1 MKASAW
7 QAAFLASIIL
17 LGAAGLKAQSSG
29 ETQTCTNA
37 TLTGPYGYVLQG
49 SLVNTEEE
57 ALEPYADMGS
67 WTADGNGNISG
78 SGTQSFAGTIETG
91 TTITGTYTVNA
102 NCTGS
107 ATLTYGNSIGSLGFN
122 FTVVNNGEGLRI
134 VQTTSGFIVSGGA
147 QRQATNCVLESLNG
161 SYSFNISGSIID
173 SNGNVDPY
181 VDSGQITF
189 NGTGNFSVID
199 TNSLVGTVASNRSFS
214 GTYMTSSNCTG
225 TLSFTDPTFQ
235 TALHMNLAIVDGGQ
249 GIRFIDTDAS
259 VIFSG
264 TATALGDVGAS
275 GTLAHVAAGA
285 GWLTTFTLTN
295 TGTSTATFE
304 LSFFDNNGN
313 AVSLPLMFLDSGET
327 TTSSALSQTL
337 AAGATVVIATNAS
350 NTAALVTGSAQL
362 TSNGS
367 VGGFAIF
374 HYNPTAQEA
383 VVPLETRNAS
393 AYILAFDNTNGLATG
408 LALANVSNQAATVP
422 VIVRDD
428 VGTELG
434 KATIDLAARGH
445 TSFLLATEYG
455 FSANR
460 RGTIEFDTP
469 ANGQISALG
478 LRAAS
483 TGTLTTVPVLAK

>member
-107 ATLTYGNSIGSLGFN
+107 ATLTYGNSIGSLGLN

-147 QRQATNCVLESLNG
+147 RRQPTNCVLESLNG

-214 GTYMTSSNCTG
+214 GTYITSSNCTG

-264 TATALGDVGAS
+264 SGTALGDVGTS
-275 GTLAHVAAGA
+275 GTMAQVAAGG
-285 GWLTTFTLTN
+285 GWLTIFTLTN
-295 TGTSTATFE
+295 TGTSSADFE

-313 AVSLPLMFLDSGET
+313 ELSLPLMFLDTGET
-327 TTSSALSQTL
+327 TTSSALTQTL
-337 AAGATVVIATNAS
+337 AAGASVVIATNAS
-350 NTAALVTGSAQL
+350 STAALVTGWAQL

-374 HYNPTAQEA
+374 HNPTAQEA
-383 VVPLETRNAS
+383 VVPLETQNAN

-408 LALANVSNQAATVP
+408 LALANISGQSATVP

-428 VGTELG
+428 IGTELG
-434 KATIDLAARGH
+434 KTTIQLAAHGH
-445 TSFLLATEYG
+445 TSFLLANEYG

-469 ANGQISALG
+469 SNGQISALG

-483 TGTLTTVPVLAK
+483 TGSLTTIPVLTK